1 MQKSA
6 LILAILLGVTLV
18 AQGCATRE
26 GTGRAA
32 GAAAGTAVGAAVG
45 DTEGAIIGGLVGTLA
60 GGAVGRQLDRRERQ
74 RIGRAL
80 ENDPSGQASRW
91 TDPDT
96 GERYSVTPRAAYGE
110 EPCRDFI
117 FEEGQT
123 TEQYTACRQEDGTWR
138 VRS

>member
-6 LILAILLGVTLV
+6 MILSILLGVVVL

-26 GTGRAA
+26 GTGRAP
-32 GAAAGTAVGAAVG
+32 GAAVGTAVGAAVG
-45 DTEGAIIGGLVGTLA
+45 DTESAIIGGLVGTLA

-80 ENDPSGQASRW
+80 ENDPSGQSSSW

-96 GERYSVTPRAAYGE
+96 GEQYSVIPRAAYGE

-117 FEEGQT
+117 FEEGT
-123 TEQYTACRQEDGTWR
+123 STEQYTACRQNDGTWR
-138 VRS
+138 VQS